1 MTAGGIA
8 SARFCRIAGVG
19 SALPPRRVTND
30 ELAKTVDTSHEW
42 IFSRSGIEA
51 RHIVDDLTNTS
62 DLAIQAANAAFRAA
76 GISAAEVDLI
86 IVATTTPDMQFPS
99 TACIVQDKL
108 GNKTA
113 AAFDIQAVC
122 SGFVYALHVANSL
135 IVGGAHRRALVVG
148 AEIYSRILDWS
159 DRSTCVLFG
168 DGAGAVILEVS
179 DMPGILATDARADG
193 GQRGALSVP
202 GQLRNGAIFG
212 SPYVQMHGQT
222 VFKVAVEKMAETATA
237 CLEKARAVADHTNVD
252 WLIPHQANIRIMEST
267 AKRMG
272 LPREKLIATVSQ
284 HGNTSAASIPLA
296 MDVGI
301 KDGRIQRGD
310 RLLLVGVGGGFTWG
324 SVYLEY

>member
-1 MTAGGIA
+1 MNAA
-8 SARFCRIAGVG
+8 VRFCRIAGVG
-19 SALPPRRVTND
+19 SALPARRVTND

-42 IFSRSGIEA
+42 IVSRSGIEA
-51 RHIVDDLTNTS
+51 RHIVDENTNTS

-76 GISAAEVDLI
+76 GITAADVDLI

-135 IVGGAHRRALVVG
+135 IVGGAHRRALVIG

-168 DGAGAVILEVS
+168 DGAGAVILEAS
-179 DMPGILATDARADG
+179 DKPGIMATDVRADG
-193 GQRGALSVP
+193 GQRGALAVP
-202 GQLRNGAIFG
+202 GQIRNGAIFG

-222 VFKVAVEKMAETATA
+222 VFKFAVEKMAETATS
-237 CLEKARAVADHTNVD
+237 CLEKARAVTEHTNVD

-272 LPREKLIATVSQ
+272 VPLEKLVATVSQ

-296 MDVGI
+296 MDVAI
-301 KDGRIQRGD
+301 KDGRIKRGD

>member
-1 MTAGGIA
+1 MNAA
-8 SARFCRIAGVG
+8 VRHCRIAGVG
-19 SALPPRRVTND
+19 SALPSRRVTND
-30 ELAKTVDTSHEW
+30 ELAQTVDTSHEW

-51 RHIVDDLTNTS
+51 RHIVDEHTNTS
-62 DLAIQAANAAFRAA
+62 DLAIQAANAAFCAA
-76 GISAAEVDLI
+76 GISAADVDLI
-86 IVATTTPDMQFPS
+86 VVATTTPDMQFPS

-108 GNKTA
+108 GNTTA

-135 IVGGAHRRALVVG
+135 ICSGAHTRALVIG

-168 DGAGAVILEVS
+168 DGAGAVVLEAS
-179 DMPGILATDARADG
+179 NQPGILATDARADG
-193 GQRGALSVP
+193 SQRGALSVP
-202 GQLRNGAIFG
+202 GQIRNGAIFG
-212 SPYVQMHGQT
+212 SPYVHMHGQT
-222 VFKVAVEKMAETATA
+222 VFKIAVEKMVETAHA
-237 CLEKARAVADHTNVD
+237 SLQKAGEARVD

-272 LPREKLIATVSQ
+272 VPKEKLVATVSQ

-296 MDVGI
+296 MDVAI
-301 KDGRIQRGD
+301 RDGRIKRGD